1 MGWNSYDDA
10 AERGPRQLLTKLI
23 LLCFF
28 CIILIGGLSFATGWI
43 GNAANVVKKEFS
55 AEAMLKKYE
64 WFKNASAE
72 LDNKKANI
80 KVYAKRVQDLN
91 NDYEGVKRNEW
102 ARTDREQ
109 LNQWRSE
116 LSGVTASYNSLS
128 AEYNAQM
135 AKINWAFANVG
146 QLPKGATVALNREY
160 KSYMEE

>member
-1 MGWNSYDDA
+1 MSWGSYGDA
-10 AERGPRQLLTKLI
+10 AERGPRQILTKII

-28 CIILIGGLSFATGWI
+28 CAILIGGLSFAMGWI
-43 GNAANVVKKEFS
+43 GSAANVVKKEFS

-80 KVYAKRVQDLN
+80 KVYAKRIQDLN
-91 NDYEGVKRNEW
+91 SDYEDVKRNEW

-116 LSGVTASYNSLS
+116 LSGVIASYNSLS

-135 AKINWAFANVG
+135 SKINWAFANVG
-146 QLPKGATVALNREY
+146 QLPKGATVVLNKAY
-160 KSYMEE
+160 KSYIEE